1 MTKQSVGVA
10 HPQLVDGSTTI
21 LHSHAGGGGG
31 GLVDKGGMVATDG
44 SGLADVTFNTS
55 YGSTDYFIQLTAGE
69 NSDAITCLVVT
80 GSKAVDG
87 FSVNT
92 KEDKGLDEANIDV
105 YWATGAYSN
114 P

>member
-1 MTKQSVGVA
+1 MTKQSAGVA
-10 HPQLVDGSTTI
+10 HPQLVDGSTTS

-31 GLVDKGGMVATDG
+31 GLVDKGGMVTTDG
-44 SGLADVTFNTS
+44 SGLADVSFNTN
-55 YGSTDYFIQLTAGE
+55 YISTDYFILLTSGV
-69 NSDAITCLVVT
+69 NSDAITCLVVS
-80 GSKAVDG
+80 GSKAVNG

-92 KEDKGLDEANIDV
+92 KEDKGLDEPSVDV